1 MSIDSLTIL
10 TRIQQR
16 KHLAVKQYDNNLIL
30 LGSGIHRLISSQNQT
45 HTIPFSV
52 ECEQDKVTNKLSP
65 HVYEFDSN
73 SLQTFDTK
81 SYNTSAYPKQ
91 QYLGKVFRS
100 KEISND
106 LIYFSFINNKKRKDY
121 LDHQLNMVNINKN
134 ERDRHDMH

>member
-52 ECEQDKVTNKLSP
+52 ECEQDKVQNKLSP

-81 SYNTSAYPKQ
+81 SYNTSAYP
-91 QYLGKVFRS
+91 YLGKVF
-100 KEISND
+100 
-106 LIYFSFINNKKRKDY
+106 
-121 LDHQLNMVNINKN
+121 
-134 ERDRHDMH
+134 